1 MRQGTDTNNSYTF
14 IANEELHECQVD
26 SGGTY
31 SEVASNN
38 NEFQVETTVNSPV
51 GVGSMAKISEGIIY
65 LRGYF
70 VKVPAQELVLDK
82 YSHRP
87 SYRIGITITESMV
100 NSSTDTSL
108 QDNSTGT
115 TNENAAGADRLKL
128 ALTLSKFTIT
138 ETTDTNFVELA
149 RVNQGIIELTVN
161 RPAYNTIENTLARR
175 TFDASGDF
183 IVTQFTQS
191 MREHLDDTTNRGFY
205 TSKNGGKESNF
216 VLQVSPGKAYVKGFE
231 IDKIGTSTLSF
242 LKARTTKTLANT
254 KTPIRL
260 GNKLRVK
267 NTHSF
272 PEFGN
277 ETSGQSKSPFGVVKI
292 YDAVAGTPGSANA
305 SGHIGFARVRD
316 IDNVSGTSSS
326 GVFTDASIFNL
337 YMFDI
342 KMFTKL
348 TGTTSGTINVGD
360 KVTGN
365 ESNATGIVAYK
376 SSNDLYL
383 HDVVGNF
390 LTSGTEDLTFG
401 NSTGSFYKHIC
412 SKKLQHRPCKVS
424 IPSTKSR
431 WYCTKLYCRR

>member
-1 MRQGTDTNNSYTF
+1 MPEKTDLNISPYYDDYSEDKNFHKVLYRAGRPIQARELTQSQSILQNQVERFGSHMFKEGSIVQGAQSDIDMELYYVKVKSANPNGLGTATAESYRTSFHNKLIIGQTSGVVALVTSSVEETSTDKLTLFVKYMRQGTDTNNSYTF

-128 ALTLSKFTIT
+128 TLTLSKFTIT

-216 VLQVSPGKAYVKGFE
+216 VLQVSPGKA
-231 IDKIGTSTLSF
+231 
-242 LKARTTKTLANT
+242 
-254 KTPIRL
+254 
-260 GNKLRVK
+260 
-267 NTHSF
+267 
-272 PEFGN
+272 
-277 ETSGQSKSPFGVVKI
+277 
-292 YDAVAGTPGSANA
+292 
-305 SGHIGFARVRD
+305 
-316 IDNVSGTSSS
+316 
-326 GVFTDASIFNL
+326 
-337 YMFDI
+337 
-342 KMFTKL
+342 
-348 TGTTSGTINVGD
+348 
-360 KVTGN
+360 
-365 ESNATGIVAYK
+365 
-376 SSNDLYL
+376 
-383 HDVVGNF
+383 
-390 LTSGTEDLTFG
+390 
-401 NSTGSFYKHIC
+401 
-412 SKKLQHRPCKVS
+412 
-424 IPSTKSR
+424 
-431 WYCTKLYCRR
+431 